1 MFIKLSSE
9 VVEFQLM
16 WEAGRVPIQDNVVHI

>member
-1 MFIKLSSE
+1 MFIKLSRE

-16 WEAGRVPIQDNVVHI
+16 WEAGRVSTQEKVVHI